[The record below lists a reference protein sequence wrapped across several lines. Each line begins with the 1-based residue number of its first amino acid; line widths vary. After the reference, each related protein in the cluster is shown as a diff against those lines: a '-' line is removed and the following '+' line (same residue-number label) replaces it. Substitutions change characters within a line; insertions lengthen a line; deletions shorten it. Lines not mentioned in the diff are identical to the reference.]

1 MRKDS
6 EVFYQL
12 SYNKT
17 KIIEIGLI
25 AILIA
30 LGANILSVFI
40 FKQIP
45 LYWSLCI
52 GIVFILI
59 GIFLLF
65 YIKVE
70 GLMHSYKFKGF
81 LLRDKEKDQFIKV
94 DNYSLSEDFNRIF
107 NSVLSED
114 KILKKQWSEDNLDN
128 FFQVKDNKA
137 VGNKSLKSY
146 RLVEEILDYITLKT
160 ISITLLTFYDNS
172 NSNNLV
178 ELNRE
183 DIPKILL
190 DNRVLELLSK
200 IPEDR
205 DFDNTEISKN
215 TFFSSEIRYER
226 DEGGNPKSEI
236 RTYEKFNLIL
246 PKNCT
251 IKKDKND
258 YIVLESRYFKI
269 RIKLFYSTFTTFV
282 PTDFKKYYLGL
293 ESNSQIDVPMI
304 ICDINMKLKLWSL
317 FSYRGWK
324 NYQWIDN
331 LIQSLRENID
341 KKHFMNKINWSTA
354 LFLIKVFK

>member
-236 RTYEKFNLIL
+236 
-246 PKNCT
+246 
-251 IKKDKND
+251 
-258 YIVLESRYFKI
+258 S
-269 RIKLFYSTFTTFV
+269 
-282 PTDFKKYYLGL
+282 
-293 ESNSQIDVPMI
+293 DV
-304 ICDINMKLKLWSL
+304 
-317 FSYRGWK
+317 
-324 NYQWIDN
+324 
-331 LIQSLRENID
+331 
-341 KKHFMNKINWSTA
+341 
-354 LFLIKVFK
+354 V